1 MRPVK
6 KNSEG
11 ERVRRKDRGKIPLTS
26 IVGTSNDMDK
36 VRVEPVIRGGKPQY
50 VETVSQLLENLENPW
65 RAENI
70 NREID
75 AKLAAAEAAK
85 AKEIED
91 KARKKAEEKAARE
104 AQRARLEALGYDPF
118 SPLDAEIPNSPRAYL
133 HWDQI
138 TPGRPTRALT
148 YSDAINT
155 YPSAAT
161 QEELFQLFQSD
172 PALAE
177 LWANSAANQ
186 SFYEAQKGAAWRR
199 GTQTRREVDRQF
211 EGQPEYRMSGYYP
224 WDSNPNLTTTILKP
238 PDFGETPRGAS
249 QEFANSTLVTD
260 KYAPVDVHT
269 GKPAKIQ
276 PSDPTVN
283 RIAPAQEYSTI
294 HVWNPVDYRGEYNQN
309 GLQWVSDVTG
319 WKSPQYVDEQGNLHP
334 VSKQRPSMLTDTRE
348 DYRQSRVGRFDA
360 YMNSLMYNSPE
371 EFNDIYGL
379 FQVAKQELPEGMFND
394 FVASYIERAIL
405 PDGHTYSDPSGA
417 NSLMSIM
424 IGNNQETFANNPW
437 GRQPGIVQVPIVNPD
452 GSIGST
458 ILNGMSL
465 GSYIDDGIQDH
476 ERGKYF
482 TREFTGH
489 PTNDEAY
496 KFFEDYY
503 KNVQR
508 DDRLW
513 LTYPALD
520 VTRPNDPMAIS
531 DPRYIGAREIH
542 RYPAILFNEEG
553 GIGPPTMLLNAG
565 NEPVV
570 QDQGAGKGAKVV
582 KRKNLYQAVANRYP
596 DRRFE
601 TRNGPNQLKLWNGL

>member
-1 MRPVK
+1 MRPIK
-6 KNSEG
+6 RNSEK
-11 ERVRRKDRGKIPLTS
+11 EKVRRKDRGKTPLMEV
-26 IVGTSNDMDK
+26 VGGSGDMDK
-36 VRVEPVIRGGKPQY
+36 VRLEPVVRGGRIQY
-50 VETVSQLLENLENPW
+50 AESEDQLRQNTENMAYVDE
-65 RAENI
+65 I
-70 NREID
+70 NKGIE

-133 HWDQI
+133 HWDEI
-138 TPGRPTRALT
+138 TPGRPTRVLT
-148 YSDAINT
+148 YADAINT
-155 YPSAAT
+155 YPSATT

-199 GTQTRREVDRQF
+199 GTQTRLEVDRQF

-224 WDSNPNLTTTILKP
+224 WDSNPNLTTTVLKP

-283 RIAPAQEYSTI
+283 RIAPAQEY
-294 HVWNPVDYRGEYNQN
+294 
-309 GLQWVSDVTG
+309 

-570 QDQGAGKGAKVV
+570 HDRGGQGAKVV
-582 KRKNLYQAVANRYP
+582 KRKDLYQAVADKYRNRT
-596 DRRFE
+596 FQ
-601 TRNGPNQLKLWNGL
+601 TSNGSNRIKIWNQ

>member
-50 VETVSQLLENLENPW
+50 VETVGQLLENLENPW

-70 NREID
+70 NNEID

-118 SPLDAEIPNSPRAYL
+118 ASLDAEIPNSPRAYL

-138 TPGRPTRALT
+138 TPGRPTRVLT
-148 YSDAINT
+148 YADAIST
-155 YPSAAT
+155 YPSATT
-161 QEELFQLFQSD
+161 QEELFKLFQDD
-172 PALAE
+172 PALKE
-177 LWANSAANQ
+177 LWDNSAANQ
-186 SFYEAQKGAAWRR
+186 SFYEAQRGAA
-199 GTQTRREVDRQF
+199 TRRATQVRQEVDRQF
-211 EGQPEYRMSGYYP
+211 PGQGTPGYRMYGYYP
-224 WDSNPNLTTTILKP
+224 WDSNPNLTTTVLRP
-238 PDFGETPRGAS
+238 ADHGVDSTAPSQDFL
-249 QEFANSTLVTD
+249 NSTLVLD
-260 KYAPVDVHT
+260 EYAPVDVHT

-276 PSDPTVN
+276 PSDPTED
-283 RIAPAQEYSTI
+283 RIDRRSQYSTI
-294 HVWNPVDYRGEYNQN
+294 HVWNPVDYRGEANNDGVKWQP
-309 GLQWVSDVTG
+309 DVTG
-319 WKSPQYVDEQGNLHP
+319 WDAPDYVDENGNLHP
-334 VSKQRPSMLTDTRE
+334 VSKQRPSMLTDIDE
-348 DYRQSRVGRFDA
+348 AYRQSRVGRFDA

-394 FVASYIERAIL
+394 FVASYIERAIS
-405 PDGHTYSDPSGA
+405 PDGKSWSDTGA
-417 NSLMSIM
+417 NRFKDLQVGNIATMSAWDRM
-424 IGNNQETFANNPW
+424 
-437 GRQPGIVQVPIVNPD
+437 PGIVQVPIVNPD

-465 GSYIDDGIQDH
+465 GSYIDDGIQDN

-489 PTNDEAY
+489 PTNEEAY

-503 KNVQR
+503 KNVQP

-513 LTYPALD
+513 VTYPAPD
-520 VTRPNDPMAIS
+520 VIRPNDQMATE
-531 DPRYIGAREIH
+531 DPRYIGARKIH
-542 RYPAILFNEEG
+542 QYPELVFDEESRVN
-553 GIGPPTMLLNAG
+553 PSSFLLNAG

-570 QDQGAGKGAKVV
+570 QSQGGGKGAKVV

-596 DRRFE
+596 GRTFE
-601 TRNGPNQLKLWNGL
+601 TSNGPNSVKVWNQ

>member
-1 MRPVK
+1 MRPIK
-6 KNSEG
+6 RNSEKVK
-11 ERVRRKDRGKIPLTS
+11 VRRKDRGKTPLMEV
-26 IVGTSNDMDK
+26 VGDSGDMDLL
-36 VRVEPVIRGGKPQY
+36 RLEPVVRGGRIQY
-50 VETVSQLLENLENPW
+50 AETEDQLRQN
-65 RAENI
+65 AENMAYVDEI
-70 NREID
+70 NKGIE
-75 AKLAAAEAAK
+75 AKLVAAEAAK

-148 YSDAINT
+148 YADAIST

-161 QEELFQLFQSD
+161 QEELFQLFQDD
-172 PALAE
+172 PALKE
-177 LWANSAANQ
+177 LWDNSAENQ
-186 SFYEAQKGAAWRR
+186 SFYEAQKGAAWRAA
-199 GTQTRREVDRQF
+199 TQARQEVYRQF
-211 EGQPEYRMSGYYP
+211 EGQPQYRMSGYYP
-224 WDSNPNLTTTILKP
+224 WDSNPNLTTTILRP
-238 PDFGETPRGAS
+238 PDFGTNSTAPSR
-249 QEFANSTLVTD
+249 EFANSTLVTD

-294 HVWNPVDYRGEYNQN
+294 HVWNPVDYRGVSNNN
-309 GLQWVSDVTG
+309 GAKWQSDVTG
-319 WKSPQYVDEQGNLHP
+319 WDAPDYVDENGNLHP

-348 DYRQSRVGRFDA
+348 EYRQSRVGRFDA

-405 PDGHTYSDPSGA
+405 PDGHTYSDPSGV
-417 NSLMSIM
+417 NSIDP
-424 IGNNQETFANNPW
+424 IRVGNNQEQFANNPW

-476 ERGKYF
+476 ERGRYF

-531 DPRYIGAREIH
+531 DPQYIGAREIH
-542 RYPAILFNEEG
+542 KYPAILFNEEG

-570 QDQGAGKGAKVV
+570 HDKGGQGAKVV
-582 KRKNLYQAVANRYP
+582 KRKDLYQAVADKYRNRT
-596 DRRFE
+596 FQ
-601 TRNGPNQLKLWNGL
+601 TSNGSNRIKIWNQ

>member
-6 KNSEG
+6 RNSEG
-11 ERVRRKDRGKIPLTS
+11 EKVRRKDRGKMPLMEV
-26 IVGTSNDMDK
+26 VGGSGDRDK
-36 VRVEPVIRGGKPQY
+36 VRLEPVVRGGKPQY
-50 VETVSQLLENLENPW
+50 VESTNQLLQNLENMAYADEINKGVDTKIS
-65 RAENI
+65 AE
-70 NREID
+70 ES
-75 AKLAAAEAAK
+75 A
-85 AKEIED
+85 
-91 KARKKAEEKAARE
+91 KARKKAEEEAAIQARY
-104 AQRARLEALGYDPF
+104 ARLKALGYDP
-118 SPLDAEIPNSPRAYL
+118 SVDLNAEIPESPRGYL

-138 TPGRPTRALT
+138 TPGRATRALT
-148 YSDAINT
+148 YADAINT

-177 LWANSAANQ
+177 LWANSAENQ
-186 SFYEAQKGAAWRR
+186 RFYEAQRGAATRR
-199 GTQTRREVDRQF
+199 ATQTRQEVDRQF
-211 EGQPEYRMSGYYP
+211 TGMPEYRMSGYYP
-224 WDSNPNLTTTILKP
+224 WDSNPNLTTVLLRP
-238 PDFGETPRGAS
+238 PDYGDEFAKRPS
-249 QEFANSTLVTD
+249 QEFLNSTLVTD

-269 GKPAKIQ
+269 GKPATIQ

-283 RIAPAQEYSTI
+283 RIAPGQEYSTI
-294 HVWNPVDYRGEYNQN
+294 HVWNPVDYRGEANN
-309 GLQWVSDVTG
+309 DGVKWMSDVTG

-334 VSKQRPSMLTDTRE
+334 VSKQRPSMLTDTKE

-405 PDGHTYSDPSGA
+405 PDGHSFSDPNG
-417 NSLMSIM
+417 NNRLMSSQ
-424 IGNNQETFANNPW
+424 IGNIPTMSANAW
-437 GRQPGIVQVPIVNPD
+437 DRMPGIVQVPVVNPD

-465 GSYIDDGIQDH
+465 GSYIDDGIQDN
-476 ERGKYF
+476 ERGRYF

-489 PTNDEAY
+489 PTNEEAY

-503 KNVQR
+503 TNVQP

-520 VTRPNDPMAIS
+520 VTRPNDPMAMR
-531 DPRYIGAREIH
+531 DPQYIGARQIH

-553 GIGPPTMLLNAG
+553 GLNAPTMLLNAG
-565 NEPVV
+565 NETVV
-570 QDQGAGKGAKVV
+570 QDKEGVQGAKVV
-582 KRKNLYQAVANRYP
+582 KRKDLYQAVADKYRNRT
-596 DRRFE
+596 FQ
-601 TRNGPNQLKLWNGL
+601 TNNGTSRVKIWNGL